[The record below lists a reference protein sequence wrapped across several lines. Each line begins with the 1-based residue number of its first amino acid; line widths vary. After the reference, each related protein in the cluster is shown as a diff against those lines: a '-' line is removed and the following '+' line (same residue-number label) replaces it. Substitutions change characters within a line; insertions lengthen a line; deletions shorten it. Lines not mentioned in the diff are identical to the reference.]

1 MKDLRIKSIK
11 QKYENLLLHS
21 LTVDKN
27 KWSIE
32 SRGAA
37 DVSWIEY
44 HSLKYNNIEFCVG
57 HLNFGT
63 CVFINGRIAFSFF
76 SLPFTKLN
84 FAIKEMK
91 KCVKNGVYEDN
102 LNRYEKA
109 INN

>member
-1 MKDLRIKSIK
+1 MKDSRIKNIK
-11 QKYENLLLHS
+11 TKYKDLLLYS

-32 SRGAA
+32 SHGAA

-44 HSLKYNNIEFCVG
+44 HSPKYKNIEFCVG

-63 CVFINGRIAFSFF
+63 CVFINGRIGFSFF
-76 SLPFTKLN
+76 SLPFTKLSS
-84 FAIKEMK
+84 AIKEMK
-91 KCVKNGVYEDN
+91 KCVKNRVYEDN